1 MFGLTKGTF
10 RLFRV
15 WGIDVFLHWSWFIVA
30 YWDLSKRGEAYTSQV
45 WNVAEYLSLFA
56 IVLLHEFGH
65 ALACR
70 SVGGVANRIVLWPLG
85 GVAFVAPPPRPG
97 ACLWSIAAGP
107 LVNVAI
113 AAVTIPL
120 YIGTRGWA
128 GLAHDP
134 RHFLM
139 MFTIINGLLLAFNL
153 LPIYPLDGGQI
164 VQCLLWFVLG
174 RSRSLMVASAIGLV
188 AAVGGAAAALY
199 FADYWLVVMAAFV
212 GWRAWAGFQQA
223 RLLALALKVPRHP
236 GLACPSCKAAP
247 PAAEVWTCGH
257 CQARFDMFA
266 HGGTCP
272 GCGRHFDTTPCP
284 DCQRVHPIA
293 DWAAAGRK
301 PVPVNLAPI
310 DEL

>member
-15 WGIDVFLHWSWFIVA
+15 WGIDVFLHWSWFLAA
-30 YWDLSKRGEAYTSQV
+30 YIDFSMRGDAYKSQA
-45 WNVAEYLSLFA
+45 WNVVEYLSLFG

-97 ACLWSIAAGP
+97 AILWSIAAGP

-113 AAVTIPL
+113 WAAMYAFALAT
-120 YIGTRGWA
+120 GGWA
-128 GLAHDP
+128 GWP
-134 RHFLM
+134 RDVRTFL
-139 MFTIINGLLLAFNL
+139 FTFMLINRALLIFNL

-164 VQCLLWFVLG
+164 LQSLLWFVIG

-188 AAVGGAAAALY
+188 AAVGGAAFALY
-199 FADYWLVVMAAFV
+199 LGDYWLVVMAAFIA
-212 GWRAWAGFQQA
+212 WRAWAGFQQA
-223 RLLALALKVPRHP
+223 RLLAQALKVPRHS

-247 PAAEVWTCGH
+247 PAAEIWTCAH

-266 HGGTCP
+266 HGATCP
-272 GCGRHFDTTPCP
+272 GCGRHFETAPCP

-293 DWAAAGRK
+293 EWVAASRK
-301 PVPVNLAPI
+301 PFKADLAPI